1 MPFKRASGFIAESL
15 KTYMDQLISTDQT
28 GFLKGKLTGENI
40 RLVQG
45 HMIYTEQKHIQG
57 PLMLIDFEKNFDS
70 ISWEFKLFN
79 FGNSI
84 INWIKHFYNDIKT
97 QL

>member
-1 MPFKRASGFIAESL
+1 
-15 KTYMDQLISTDQT
+15 
-28 GFLKGKLTGENI
+28 
-40 RLVQG
+40 
-45 HMIYTEQKHIQG
+45 MIYTEQKHIQG